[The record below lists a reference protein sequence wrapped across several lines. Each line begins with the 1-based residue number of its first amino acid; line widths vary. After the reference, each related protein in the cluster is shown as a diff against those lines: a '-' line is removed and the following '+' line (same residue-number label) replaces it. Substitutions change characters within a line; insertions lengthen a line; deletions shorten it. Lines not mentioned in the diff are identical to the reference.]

1 MKPGNDVA
9 TNRPRP
15 DFRLWLAGDDES
27 SPFGY
32 GRWRLLQT
40 IEREGSLRGAAG
52 CLGISYRKAWGDLKA
67 TERALGVKLIESRRG
82 GPAGG
87 DTRLTPVGRAWLRA
101 YEVFRSRVARAV
113 SRAFDASFRDLIA

>member
-1 MKPGNDVA
+1 MNPKNDVG
-9 TNRPRP
+9 TNRLRP

-32 GRWRLLQT
+32 GRWQLLLT

-52 CLGISYRKAWGDLKA
+52 RLGISYRKAWGDLKA

-82 GPAGG
+82 GPSGG

-101 YEVFRSRVARAV
+101 YDDFRARVARAV